1 MALKQF
7 LASLS
12 KKESTD
18 VSTQDQAAQTAL
30 ASDAFPIIVTPE
42 LNMELYQKIPLAQC
56 AALGGML
63 GQLPSAARTLTTTV
77 TKKVALKETLFTA
90 CCPKG
95 VKGFLWMGPN
105 GIDGNIMQQLPNKQ
119 YQIVHRLRFQPV
131 DKLDITRTTTTTM
144 PVNPGTIF
152 IAATLLMVV
161 QKVEA
166 LQKTADEIL
175 GFLTLEKQAR
185 QRGNLNML
193 ADMFEEYKQSFTKE
207 ALWTQKLGTVQAIER
222 ESQQDMIFYATQVEK
237 ELKDPARWHREAAS
251 NELLRD
257 IKADF
262 AEYQL
267 ACYLYGFSQFME
279 VMLQKMFEEEHL
291 QFIIQ
296 KMQANAARYKELYQN
311 CRTHLANYQR
321 SSLESKVKG
330 TLAGVAK
337 GAGNWIASKPVLS
350 RGPVDEMLLN
360 ASSALEQS
368 KRNTLTETIAALEP
382 LAEDRLSTF
391 TNYLK
396 RLNLLYNNPEG
407 VMTDGENLYLLKAA
421 Q

>member
-166 LQKTADEIL
+166 LQKTV
-175 GFLTLEKQAR
+175 F
-185 QRGNLNML
+185 
-193 ADMFEEYKQSFTKE
+193 E
-207 ALWTQKLGTVQAIER
+207 AL
-222 ESQQDMIFYATQVEK
+222 
-237 ELKDPARWHREAAS
+237 
-251 NELLRD
+251 
-257 IKADF
+257 
-262 AEYQL
+262 
-267 ACYLYGFSQFME
+267 
-279 VMLQKMFEEEHL
+279 
-291 QFIIQ
+291 
-296 KMQANAARYKELYQN
+296 
-311 CRTHLANYQR
+311 
-321 SSLESKVKG
+321 
-330 TLAGVAK
+330 
-337 GAGNWIASKPVLS
+337 KPSV
-350 RGPVDEMLLN
+350 
-360 ASSALEQS
+360 
-368 KRNTLTETIAALEP
+368 
-382 LAEDRLSTF
+382 
-391 TNYLK
+391 
-396 RLNLLYNNPEG
+396 
-407 VMTDGENLYLLKAA
+407 
-421 Q
+421 